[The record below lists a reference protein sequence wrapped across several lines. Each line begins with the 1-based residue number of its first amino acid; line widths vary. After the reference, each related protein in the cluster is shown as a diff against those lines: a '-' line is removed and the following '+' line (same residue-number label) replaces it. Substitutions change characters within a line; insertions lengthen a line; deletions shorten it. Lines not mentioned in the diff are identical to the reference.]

1 MVDRTRKDRDE
12 ARVKMSQKT
21 QKYEVNQYT
30 IETLLAWVNS
40 KEIAIPEIQRP
51 FVWDSTKVRD
61 LIDSLYQGFPIGY
74 IIAWRAPNIRLKDG
88 KLSDGKKILID
99 GQQRITALTAAI
111 LGQEVV
117 TKDYKK
123 TKIKI
128 SFNPSQDRFEVLNPA
143 IQKDHTWFPDI
154 APIVTGQVNIFK
166 VVEDY
171 CLANPGFDRAL
182 IGEKVDHLRRILSR
196 QIGLI
201 ELDSILDIET
211 VTEVFIRIN
220 SKGVVLSQAD
230 FAMSKI
236 ASNENYNG
244 SLMRKCIDYFCHL
257 AVAPEFFQSIAESD
271 KEFIKTEYFSKIKWL
286 KDERESLYDPSY
298 TDLLRVAFTSEF
310 GRGKLSDLVSLLSGR
325 NFETRTYEEEIARI
339 SFERLN
345 NGIIS
350 FINETNYKRFIML
363 IKSAGFIS
371 EDLIRSQN
379 TLNFAY
385 IAYLKLRSINYDA
398 SLTENFIRR
407 WFVMSILTGRYSNS
421 PESEFDT
428 DIRMLSDRDPMEV
441 LKVIEKGQLSDA
453 FWEVSLVQELD
464 TSVSNSP
471 YFLVFQAAQ
480 IKANDKG
487 FLSKEIGVQ
496 ELVLHRGDVHHL
508 FPKELLK
515 KSGKKRSEYNQV
527 ANFVLTQQEI
537 NIKIGK
543 KSPKDYMSKVYSQC
557 NGEKLVY
564 GSIADKKLL
573 LGNLEENC
581 IPENFEDFTEER
593 YDKFLEE
600 RRRLMANKI
609 KKYYGS
615 L

>member
-1 MVDRTRKDRDE
+1 MAE
-12 ARVKMSQKT
+12 KT
-21 QKYEVNQYT
+21 QKYVVNQYT
-30 IETLLAWVNS
+30 IETLLNWVKS

-74 IIAWRAPNIRLKDG
+74 IIAWRAPNVRLKDG
-88 KLSDGKKILID
+88 KTSDGKKILID

-111 LGQEVV
+111 LGQEVI
-117 TKDYKK
+117 TKEYQK
-123 TKIKI
+123 TKIRI
-128 SFNPSQDRFEVLNPA
+128 AFNPNDDRFEVLNPA
-143 IQKDHTWFPDI
+143 ISKDLTWFPDI

-166 VVEDY
+166 VVDDY
-171 CLANPGFDRAL
+171 CTANPNVDKAV

-201 ELDSILDIET
+201 ELESDLDIET

-236 ASNENYNG
+236 ASNELYQG
-244 SLMRKCIDYFCHL
+244 SLIRKCIDYFCHL
-257 AVAPEFFQSIAESD
+257 ALAPEFFATIAECD
-271 KEFIKTEYFSKIKWL
+271 EEFVKTEYFSKIKWL
-286 KDERESLYDPSY
+286 KDERDGLYDPSY

-310 GRGKLSDLVSLLSGR
+310 GRGKLADLVSLLSGR

-345 NGIIS
+345 RGIFN
-350 FINETNYKRFIML
+350 FINETNFKRFLMI
-363 IKSAGFIS
+363 IKSAGFIT
-371 EDLIRSQN
+371 EDLIRSKN

-385 IAYLKLRSINYDA
+385 IAYLKLRTLEYNA
-398 SLTENFIRR
+398 AEAETFVRR

-421 PESEFDT
+421 PESEFDA
-428 DIRMLSDRDPMEV
+428 DIRMINERDPMEV
-441 LKVIEKGQLSDA
+441 LKGIEKGQLSDA
-453 FWEVSLVQELD
+453 FWTVSLVQELD
-464 TSVSNSP
+464 TSAINSP

-480 IKANDKG
+480 IKSNDRG
-487 FLSKEIGVQ
+487 FLSKEIGIQ
-496 ELVLHRGDVHHL
+496 ELVLHRGDIHHL
-508 FPKELLK
+508 FPKEMLK
-515 KSGKKRSEYNQV
+515 KMGKKRGEYNQV
-527 ANFVLTQQEI
+527 ANFALTQQEI

-543 KSPKDYMSKVYSQC
+543 KEPCDYMGKVQAQC

-564 GSIADKKLL
+564 GSISDSKALAE
-573 LGNLEENC
+573 NLATNC
-581 IPENFEDFTEER
+581 IPKEFLSMKEEDF
-593 YDKFLEE
+593 DLFLEK
-600 RRRLMANKI
+600 RRVLMADKM
-609 KKYYGS
+609 KHYYFS